1 MGANE
6 LDAVGNLPLQRLD
19 GPALHILM
27 SQQRLAF
34 GPALYPLEQG
44 TGEVP
49 ARLTGGLGGIEVNMR
64 LDKGGHRHPLLPIQ
78 FPGREEDLAHGGY
91 GPDQA
96 ILTQDLPQPLPAT
109 QTHILYQHV
118 PFPFETLVAFANP
131 QLSSDQF
138 NRKAFTQNAYGADI
152 IEEQQG

>member
-1 MGANE
+1 MGAHE
-6 LDAVGNLPLQRLD
+6 LDAVGDLPLQRLY

-49 ARLTGGLGGIEVNMR
+49 ARLTGGLGGIEVNMG
-64 LDKGGHRHPLLPIQ
+64 LDKGGYRHPLLPIQ

-152 IEEQQG
+152 IEEQQR